1 MHIQDTL
8 IQTHFTKYSREL
20 YERLLN
26 EGHDIGKFSQ
36 QGDMPQFGYVTLLS
50 FHRKVVLIQKQ
61 TFSWIKT
68 ILENI
73 SR

>member
-36 QGDMPQFGYVTLLS
+36 QGDICCNLDM
-50 FHRKVVLIQKQ
+50 
-61 TFSWIKT
+61 
-68 ILENI
+68 
-73 SR
+73 

>member
-1 MHIQDTL
+1 LFKNLFLIDRLASGATWQSSGQGMHIQDTL

-36 QGDMPQFGYVTLLS
+36 QGDICCNLDM
-50 FHRKVVLIQKQ
+50 
-61 TFSWIKT
+61 
-68 ILENI
+68 
-73 SR
+73 